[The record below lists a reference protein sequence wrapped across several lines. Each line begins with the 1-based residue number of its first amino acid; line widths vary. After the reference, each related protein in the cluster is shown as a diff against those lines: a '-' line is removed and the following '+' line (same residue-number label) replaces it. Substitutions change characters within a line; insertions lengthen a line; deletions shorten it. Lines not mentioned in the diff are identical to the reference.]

1 MSFKIACFIS
11 SSLLLIGSFASTP
24 SYIGF
29 STSSSL
35 ETLSL
40 FFSSFT
46 ITISSGA
53 LSGASLFRVLFATGL
68 FILAGNF
75 LELSLI
81 TINSSFLTFT
91 FLGFAA
97 SITLESIL
105 YKATIASSA
114 ETLEELFLSN
124 SAISF
129 KTSAFACFN
138 VAFCSLVLSFEGILI
153 ISVRPFLVR
162 TSSNNFLL
170 DNVLVISLYSL
181 TDNPKAVAFIISFF
195 IVVLFL
201 FKEDKFFLNTS
212 ISLLICLA
220 LSFST
225 ILAAL
230 YSSFNLSNSSSVSIS
245 ASSFFLLYSVII
257 LFSFSYDCS
266 YFSKSSFKILSA
278 SFIFFS
284 ISNSS
289 LEKSSSTVST
299 FSSKLESFSD
309 ILEINS
315 SLSVSLLIELNCSFN
330 SLISDNSDFKLVL
343 KSSSFSKVFAS
354 CFSSIT
360 SSFGSSVDSTFSLDT
375 L

>member
-1 MSFKIACFIS
+1 M
-11 SSLLLIGSFASTP
+11 
-24 SYIGF
+24 
-29 STSSSL
+29 
-35 ETLSL
+35 
-40 FFSSFT
+40 
-46 ITISSGA
+46 
-53 LSGASLFRVLFATGL
+53 
-68 FILAGNF
+68 
-75 LELSLI
+75 SLI

>member
-1 MSFKIACFIS
+1 M
-11 SSLLLIGSFASTP
+11 
-24 SYIGF
+24 
-29 STSSSL
+29 
-35 ETLSL
+35 
-40 FFSSFT
+40 
-46 ITISSGA
+46 
-53 LSGASLFRVLFATGL
+53 FATGL

-81 TINSSFLTFT
+81 TISSSFFTFT
-91 FLGFAA
+91 FLGFFA

-114 ETLEELFLSN
+114 ETLEVLFLSN

-138 VAFCSLVLSFEGILI
+138 VTFCSLVLSFGEVLI
-153 ISVRPFLVR
+153 ISVRPFCDS
-162 TSSNNFLL
+162 TSSNIFLL
-170 DNVLVISLYSL
+170 ANVLVISLYSL
-181 TDNPKAVAFIISFF
+181 TDNPKALAFIISFF
-195 IVVLFL
+195 ITVLFL
-201 FKEDKFFLNTS
+201 FKEDKFFLNIS

-230 YSSFNLSNSSSVSIS
+230 YSSFNLSNSSSVNIS

-257 LFSFSYDCS
+257 LFSFSNDCS
-266 YFSKSSFKILSA
+266 YFSKSSFKTFSA

-284 ISNSS
+284 ISNNS

-299 FSSKLESFSD
+299 FFSKLESFSD
-309 ILEINS
+309 ILEISS
-315 SLSVSLLIELNCSFN
+315 SLSISLLIDFNCSFN

-343 KSSSFSKVFAS
+343 KSSF
-354 CFSSIT
+354 FSSIT
-360 SSFGSSVDSTFSLDT
+360 SSFASSADSTFSLDT

>member
-1 MSFKIACFIS
+1 M
-11 SSLLLIGSFASTP
+11 
-24 SYIGF
+24 
-29 STSSSL
+29 
-35 ETLSL
+35 
-40 FFSSFT
+40 
-46 ITISSGA
+46 
-53 LSGASLFRVLFATGL
+53 
-68 FILAGNF
+68 
-75 LELSLI
+75 SLI

-153 ISVRPFLVR
+153 ISVRPFLAR

-257 LFSFSYDCS
+257 LFNFSYDCS

-284 ISNSS
+284 ISNNS

-360 SSFGSSVDSTFSLDT
+360 SSFGSSVDSTFSLET